1 MDAWPLAELGPL
13 SHSGTSFV
21 SLWRSDCFRTHWP
34 TLLPVFAL
42 QSDSQRDQVAYC
54 LRLLPFR
61 ELINF

>member
-1 MDAWPLAELGPL
+1 MDVWPFAELGPL
-13 SHSGTSFV
+13 SHSGTLFV
-21 SLWRSDCFRTHWP
+21 SPWRSDCFRTHWP